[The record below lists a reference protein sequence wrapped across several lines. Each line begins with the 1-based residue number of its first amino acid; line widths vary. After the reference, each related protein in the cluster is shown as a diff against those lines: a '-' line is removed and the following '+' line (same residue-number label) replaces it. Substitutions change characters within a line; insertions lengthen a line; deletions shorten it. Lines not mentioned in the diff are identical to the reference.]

1 MKIIARSSVR
11 RFFFAP
17 SLLSLMIPRLLFL
30 QIRFFFSITLHSMR
44 IRSFRCPYC
53 PVGWESQP
61 DRYDAVRFQF
71 PFRYLLRRIG
81 RHALFSSDGLSFR
94 GRQLSLQVR
103 YRTILTIHTLI
114 KSFPNV
120 WTNVPPELTSSN
132 TLEIQQIWPF
142 GASISLN
149 QSSRSSSSLVFSCS
163 EFLSE
168 NVSGLPNS
176 QNFSWK
182 NACISATI
190 HVLN

>member
-1 MKIIARSSVR
+1 MIFFYRLPRFNSPIQIFIIRRQSGLCFYLLRSRAVRMKIIARSSVR

-44 IRSFRCPYC
+44 IRSFRCPYF

-103 YRTILTIHTLI
+103 YRTILTIHTLMI
-114 KSFPNV
+114 NLANS
-120 WTNVPPELTSSN
+120 
-132 TLEIQQIWPF
+132 
-142 GASISLN
+142 SISN
-149 QSSRSSSSLVFSCS
+149 YIQR
-163 EFLSE
+163 
-168 NVSGLPNS
+168 
-176 QNFSWK
+176 K
-182 NACISATI
+182 
-190 HVLN
+190 